1 MTDTRIWQ
9 TKTAARLHDPAE
21 KALVLLRDPAGHEN
35 GTSLALARLLYAS
48 ELPEDSIP
56 PDSEGALASACFRS
70 GIPREIYEIIRRADW
85 WASAADR
92 PQWPVQKIRLED
104 REVLAIPPQAQVRWT
119 ERPVLIHPLSGDSTD
134 LDYLGYTDVEQI
146 KSHSFHHF
154 AELVQKLGAGQQQEA
169 LDWRRV
175 ALALWRFGPEIREEQ
190 DAAALGE
197 LWKLLPADTRVPDHT
212 IWDHLDLVSAFA
224 GAFAGD
230 PEGRAAL
237 LAVSIGP
244 VQSFIAA
251 ARKTEDLWAGSHL
264 LSRLAW
270 ETMKP
275 LCEALGPDAILFP
288 RLRGIPQV
296 DLWLLEEIG
305 LPSGWFD
312 KQPWNGKRPDANP
325 LFAAALPNRFV
336 AVVPASRAE
345 EIAQKCRDHVREW
358 LLELGLKTVD
368 RLLEEAGLR
377 EKGAARNESVY
388 AYEQVRRQLKDFPE
402 VHWAVTPF
410 SLAPPR
416 KEEKQTD
423 PDTTGLR
430 AAMAPFFGSRDGEDA
445 GFLASPAWKVLR
457 EHIHWQDGTAFFDP
471 NPGVLYPAF
480 YELNERLMAAAKSVR
495 PFAQT
500 AEEGWRCTLTGET
513 EWLTHDPWLL
523 TVPRGQRRSRNDE
536 GFREGQHHETLWTRI
551 ADNSR
556 AWAKMGEHL
565 GALPAIK
572 RLWPTLFAEEVK
584 KYTDGITDRFI
595 VSTHAMALAHQLREW
610 LERGAPLS
618 AEQRRQLE
626 SVSMRVALPAQL
638 AANERWRDQADLA
651 ARIPAMI
658 EEARE
663 KAENEDDA
671 IDQARKFVRSVLCGD
686 DSDAPQLETYYAL
699 LLMDGDHM
707 GAILAGDE
715 EAGTSIPFLESFH
728 PQVQPLLAN
737 AGGLLRD
744 YARQRRPVSPNRHLV
759 ISGALNDFSQTVV
772 PWVVGREHAG
782 RLIYAGGD
790 DVMAMLPVA
799 DALSAAARLRAAYSG
814 QGQDVLS
821 AKRSERW
828 GKLLLSKG
836 FAYLNGRLMRMMG
849 PRATASCGIVIAH
862 HQTPLSIVL
871 RELRQAERAAKNFR
885 RCINGKP
892 VDRNAWHITVLK
904 RSGGRLDLSGDW
916 GAPLDL
922 LRELIEFLASPA
934 VSRRAVY
941 NSLEWLHDL
950 PLAEGVPDRLQLG
963 AMLAYQMAR
972 QTDGPMK
979 ETARRLAGRLVDEV
993 MGHGQAALERLS
1005 NFLAVAEF
1013 LAREQ
1018 RATRRTAP
1026 DEAIAGGQRA

>member
-9 TKTAARLHDPAE
+9 TKVAARLHDPAE

-48 ELPEDSIP
+48 KLPEDSIP
-56 PDSEGALASACFRS
+56 PDPTDGPAFACFRQ
-70 GIPREIYEIIRRADW
+70 GIPRQIYEIVRRADW

-92 PQWPVQKIRLED
+92 PQWPVQKIPVGG
-104 REVLAIPPQAQVRWT
+104 REICAVPPEAQVHWT
-119 ERPVLIHPLSGDSTD
+119 ENPILIHPLSGECTD
-134 LDYLGYTDVEQI
+134 LDYLGHSDVEQI
-146 KSHSFHHF
+146 KHHSFHHF
-154 AELVQKLGAGQQQEA
+154 AELVQALGAGQQEE
-169 LDWRRV
+169 LDWRKV
-175 ALALWRFGPEIREEQ
+175 ALALWRFGPEIREDQ

-230 PEGRAAL
+230 PSGQAAV
-237 LAVSIGP
+237 LALSIGP
-244 VQSFIAA
+244 VQSFIAT

-275 LCEALGPDAILFP
+275 LCEELGPDAILFP

-296 DLWLLEEIG
+296 DLWLLEQIG
-305 LPSGWFD
+305 LPEDWFE
-312 KQPWNGKRPDANP
+312 KLPWWRKRPDANP

-345 EIAQKCRDHVREW
+345 EIARKCRKHVREW

-377 EKGAARNESVY
+377 EKGAGRDESVY

-402 VHWAVTPF
+402 VHWAATPF
-410 SLAPPR
+410 SLAPPK

-423 PDTTGLR
+423 PDTTELR
-430 AAMAPFFGSRDGEDA
+430 AAMAPFFGTDGKKDA
-445 GFLASPAWKVLR
+445 GFLASAAWKVLQK
-457 EHIHWQDGTAFFDP
+457 HIQWADGTAFFDP

-495 PFAQT
+495 PFSQT

-513 EWLTHDPWLL
+513 EWLTHDRFLL
-523 TVPRGQRRSRNDE
+523 TVPRGQRLSSRDPR
-536 GFREGQHHETLWTRI
+536 FRQGQHHETLWTRV
-551 ADNSR
+551 ADAHP
-556 AWAKMGEHL
+556 AWAKKGEHL

-572 RLWPTLFAEEVK
+572 RLWPTLFSEEVK
-584 KYTDGITDRFI
+584 KYTAGVTDRFV

-618 AEQRRQLE
+618 DKQRREIE
-626 SVSMRVALPAQL
+626 SVSTRVALPAQL
-638 AANERWRDQADLA
+638 ATRVDWKDRIDLA
-651 ARIPAMI
+651 ARIPAI
-658 EEARE
+658 VEEAHEQAE
-663 KAENEDDA
+663 KEDDA
-671 IDQARKFVRSVLCGD
+671 VERKRKFVRRVLCGEA
-686 DSDAPQLETYYAL
+686 SDAPQLETYYAL

-728 PQVQPLLAN
+728 PQVRPLFAD

-759 ISGALNDFSQTVV
+759 ISGALNDFSQIVV
-772 PWVVGREHAG
+772 PWVVEHEYAG
-782 RLIYAGGD
+782 RLIYSGGD

-799 DALSAAARLRAAYSG
+799 DALPAAARLRAAYSG
-814 QGQDVLS
+814 LGQDQLS
-821 AKRSERW
+821 EKRSERW
-828 GKLLLSKG
+828 DKLLLSKG

-862 HQTPLSIVL
+862 HQTPLSLVM
-871 RELRQAERAAKNFR
+871 RELRGAEKKAKGFSR
-885 RCINGKP
+885 SENGST

-916 GAPLDL
+916 GAPLEL
-922 LRELIEFLASPA
+922 LRELIDFLASPA

-950 PLAEGVPDRLQLG
+950 PLAGGVPDRLQLG

-979 ETARRLAGRLVDEV
+979 DTARRLAGKLVDEA
-993 MGHGQAALERLS
+993 MGHGKAALVRLA
-1005 NFLAVAEF
+1005 NFLTVAEF

-1018 RATRRTAP
+1018 RASRRPARE
-1026 DEAIAGGQRA
+1026 EAVTGGERA

>member
-1 MTDTRIWQ
+1 MTDARIWQ
-9 TKTAARLHDPAE
+9 TKTTARLHDPAE

-48 ELPEDSIP
+48 QLPEGSIP
-56 PDSEGALASACFRS
+56 PDSQGARAFDCFRE

-92 PQWPVQKIRLED
+92 PQWPIEKIRLDD
-104 REVLAIPPQAQVRWT
+104 REVHAIPREAQVRWT
-119 ERPVLIHPLSGDSTD
+119 ESPILIHPLSGDCTD
-134 LDYLGYTDVEQI
+134 LAYLGDTDVEQI
-146 KSHSFHHF
+146 KNHSYGHF
-154 AELVQKLGAGQQQEA
+154 EDLAEALGAGKKED
-169 LDWRRV
+169 LDWRKV
-175 ALALWRFGPEIREEQ
+175 ALALWRFGPEIREER
-190 DAAALGE
+190 DATALGE

-230 PEGRAAL
+230 PEGHAAL
-237 LAVSIGP
+237 LALSIGP

-275 LCEALGPDAILFP
+275 LCEELGPDAILFP
-288 RLRGIPQV
+288 RLRGIPQA

-305 LPSGWFD
+305 LPEGLFD
-312 KQPWNGKRPDANP
+312 KQPWRGSRPDANP

-345 EIAQKCRDHVREW
+345 EIARKCRDHVRQW
-358 LLELGLKTVD
+358 LLELGLKTAD

-377 EKGAARNESVY
+377 EKGSARDESVY
-388 AYEQVRRQLKDFPE
+388 AYGQVKRQLKDFPE
-402 VHWAVTPF
+402 VHWAITPF

-430 AAMAPFFGSRDGEDA
+430 AAMAPFFGTRENGDA
-445 GFLASPAWKVLR
+445 GFLASPAWQVLQK
-457 EHIHWQDGTAFFDP
+457 HIEWTDGTAFFDP

-495 PFAQT
+495 PFSQT
-500 AEEGWRCTLTGET
+500 GEEGWRCTLTGET

-523 TVPRGQRRSRNDE
+523 TVPRGQRRSRQDA
-536 GFREGQHHETLWTRI
+536 GFREGEHHETLWTRI
-551 ADNSR
+551 ADR
-556 AWAKMGEHL
+556 CPAWAKRGEHL

-572 RLWPTLFAEEVK
+572 RLWPALFAEEVRNH
-584 KYTDGITDRFI
+584 TQNITDRFV
-595 VSTHAMALAHQLREW
+595 VSTHAMALAHQIREW
-610 LERGAPLS
+610 LERGAPLTK
-618 AEQRRQLE
+618 EQRSRVG
-626 SVSMRVALPAQL
+626 SVSSRVALPAQL
-638 AANERWRDQADLA
+638 AARAEWQDRIDLA
-651 ARIPAMI
+651 ARIPAVL

-663 KAENEDDA
+663 KEDEDEAAEE
-671 IDQARKFVRSVLCGD
+671 ARKFVRKVLCGGD
-686 DSDAPQLETYYAL
+686 EDAPQLETYYAL
-699 LLMDGDHM
+699 LMMDGDDM

-715 EAGTSIPFLESFH
+715 EAGTSIPFMESFH
-728 PQVQPLLAN
+728 PQVRPLFDRAQ
-737 AGGLLRD
+737 GELRK
-744 YARQRRPVSPNRHLV
+744 YAEQRRPVSPNRHLV
-759 ISGALNDFSQTVV
+759 ISGALNEFSQNVA
-772 PWVVGREHAG
+772 PWIVEREHAG

-821 AKRSERW
+821 VTRSERW
-828 GKLLLSKG
+828 DKLLFSKG

-862 HQTPLSIVL
+862 HQTPLSLVL
-871 RELRQAERAAKNFR
+871 RELRQAERAAKSFR
-885 RCINGKP
+885 RCLDGKP
-892 VDRNAWHITVLK
+892 SDRNAWHITVLK

-916 GAPLDL
+916 GAPLEL
-922 LRELIEFLASPA
+922 LRELIKFLASPA

-950 PLAEGVPDRLQLG
+950 PVADGVPDRLQLG

-979 ETARRLAGRLVDEV
+979 DTARRLAGKLADEV
-993 MGHGQAALERLS
+993 MSHGRAALERLK

-1018 RATRRTAP
+1018 RASRRRLEDA
-1026 DEAIAGGQRA
+1026 AVAGGGQA